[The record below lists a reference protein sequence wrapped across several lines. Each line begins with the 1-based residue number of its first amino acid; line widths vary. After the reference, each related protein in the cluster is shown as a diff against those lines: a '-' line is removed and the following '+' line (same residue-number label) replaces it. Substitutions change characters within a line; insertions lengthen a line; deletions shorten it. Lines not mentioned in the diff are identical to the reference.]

1 MIWSKFHYFYANFKR
16 ERASNYC
23 FQKECLKSITLRYV
37 YFSFETIDISENKK
51 HQYLN
56 ALKMT
61 KNTVIGSVA
70 KRCGDIR
77 IWTFSVMALF
87 TPKAILRK
95 CYMKE
100 QHLSYNETVI
110 FRLYFKVIMVIII
123 CHTTAKFGHLWSN
136 IWPYWSNIFI

>member
-16 ERASNYC
+16 ERGSNYC

-37 YFSFETIDISENKK
+37 NFSFETIDISENKK
-51 HQYLN
+51 NQYLN

-61 KNTVIGSVA
+61 KNTDIGSVA

-77 IWTFSVMALF
+77 IWTFSVMVLF

-100 QHLSYNETVI
+100 QHLSYKIKHIPKNNVI
-110 FRLYFKVIMVIII
+110 LQTQDMSQNK
-123 CHTTAKFGHLWSN
+123 TKL
-136 IWPYWSNIFI
+136 